1 MVDYGV
7 REIMDRRGRG
17 STRGRRRMEDGE
29 EKRTRKADLSHDING
44 NKRSVGART
53 T

>member
-1 MVDYGV
+1 MVVDYGV

-17 STRGRRRMEDGE
+17 STRGRMEDGE